1 MRSTNMTYF
10 IKRVGDYVLWQ
21 KGHYHYHI
29 TESKQPYRLVMDL
42 VDMTCEEALVVLN
55 DTH

>member
-1 MRSTNMTYF
+1 MTYF